1 MTKTYKV
8 NGFYDGEQQHRIK
21 SSFNPSEILDF
32 SENGKTRIIEIQN
45 SDLTGTNDY
54 SIVKIT
60 CDTAEECRSEIE
72 GQISEGYFENYKV
85 GTIEEI

>member
-32 SENGKTRIIEIQN
+32 SEN
-45 SDLTGTNDY
+45 D
-54 SIVKIT
+54 KI
-60 CDTAEECRSEIE
+60 RSNKLYEK
-72 GQISEGYFENYKV
+72 F
-85 GTIEEI
+85 